1 MPVAGRQRPRKSLTG
16 AAVRKITAPGPFEHA
31 RRRPGRG
38 NSPHPTSMSGAPMGH
53 PVVMAFTLPIGI
65 RVAAGLVGTAIDRLG
80 TLPQELPAIGLS
92 VAGQAFR
99 TSMRIQQELAELA
112 VRGDEL
118 LSGLTGRP
126 EEHPAWATFDD
137 DSDDARPTD
146 ADPTDADATDAD
158 PTDAGTRGAHA
169 GGARA
174 RGARASDAAEHA
186 TEGATIYA
194 VDTDWTVTNPI
205 GVDAAAGG
213 DGPPSDASA
222 TTSAEPKT
230 TGRKA
235 GERRRAAIRPEGPPR
250 PRRTTPR
257 PPPVANRQADAN
269 RRADRQ
275 PDTGADHGLTIPD
288 LKDKLQDLDLAAVRE
303 LLRQEESSRG
313 RAAYLT
319 LLTNRV
325 TTMEHANL
333 SPDQR

>member
-1 MPVAGRQRPRKSLTG
+1 MPRAGRQRPRSSLTG
-16 AAVRKITAPGPFEHA
+16 AAVRKITAPRPFEHP
-31 RRRPGRG
+31 RRRPGRDI
-38 NSPHPTSMSGAPMGH
+38 SPHPTSMSGPPMGH

-137 DSDDARPTD
+137 DSDDASPTD
-146 ADPTDADATDAD
+146 ADPTDAD

-257 PPPVANRQADAN
+257 PPPGANRQADAN

-288 LKDKLQDLDLAAVRE
+288 LKDRLQDLDLAAVRE

>member
-1 MPVAGRQRPRKSLTG
+1 MPRAGRQRPRSSLTG
-16 AAVRKITAPGPFEHA
+16 AAVRKITAPRPFEHP
-31 RRRPGRG
+31 RRRPGRDI
-38 NSPHPTSMSGAPMGH
+38 SPHPTSMSGPPMGH

-137 DSDDARPTD
+137 ASPA
-146 ADPTDADATDAD
+146 DADATAAD
-158 PTDAGTRGAHA
+158 VTGSGARGAHA

-174 RGARASDAAEHA
+174 RGARAGDAAEHA
-186 TEGATIYA
+186 TEGATIDA
-194 VDTDWTVTNPI
+194 DDADWTVTNPI

-213 DGPPSDASA
+213 DGPPSEASA

-230 TGRKA
+230 SGRKA
-235 GERRRAAIRPEGPPR
+235 GEPRRAAIRPEGPPR
-250 PRRTTPR
+250 RRRTTPG
-257 PPPVANRQADAN
+257 PPPGVNRQADADAN
-269 RRADRQ
+269 LQ
-275 PDTGADHGLTIPD
+275 TDTGADHGLTITD

-303 LLRQEESSRG
+303 LLRQEESGRG

-325 TTMEHANL
+325 TTMEHVNL